1 MTRRSQTENSQPGHD
16 SFLDIVSNIVGILII
31 LVMVTGVRAKNYVP
45 ADGEAGSSAEI
56 EALVG
61 QFETER
67 ARLDE
72 WRSEAFQQSRQIDEI
87 EGLVKVRDRERLV
100 LATAA
105 EAIAR
110 KLAERRG
117 KLDAEAQ
124 AQFDLSRELAAT
136 QAELDRLAS
145 AKLQLEATK
154 AATILVE
161 ALPTPLG
168 QTVHGDEAHFQLSGE
183 RIIWIP
189 LTQLLEEF
197 KIDARSKA
205 SQLLSMPELTD
216 TIGPYGGFRLR
227 YTLQR
232 RQLSPEMAI
241 AAGGGQFAQLRQWTL
256 IPTSNDLG
264 EPVDQALREGSR
276 FREVVRG
283 LPRTTT
289 ITIWTYEDSFDAF
302 RRIKKELFALG
313 FDTAARPLPLGVP
326 IGGSPSGSRSSAQ

>member
-1 MTRRSQTENSQPGHD
+1 MTRRSPRENDQPGHD

-31 LVMVTGVRAKNYVP
+31 LVMVTGVRAKNDLPV
-45 ADGEAGSSAEI
+45 DGPPGGGTAIAALAGQLEA
-56 EALVG
+56 
-61 QFETER
+61 ER
-67 ARLDE
+67 ARLDQ
-72 WRSEAFQQSRQIDEI
+72 WRSEALQQSRQVDEI
-87 EGLVKVRDRERLV
+87 EELVKVRDRERLL

-105 EAIAR
+105 EALAR

-117 KLDAEAQ
+117 RLDAEAQ
-124 AQFDLSRELAAT
+124 AQFDRSRELAAT

-145 AKLQLEATK
+145 AQLQLEAAK
-154 AATILVE
+154 PAAILVE

-168 QTVHGDEAHFQLSGE
+168 QTVHGDEAHFQLSGG

-197 KIDARSKA
+197 KTDARSKA

-232 RQLSPEMAI
+232 RQMSPEMAM
-241 AAGGGQFAQLRQWTL
+241 AAGGGPFAQLRQWTL
-256 IPTSNDLG
+256 IPTSNELG
-264 EPVDQALREGSR
+264 EPVDEALREGSR
-276 FREVVRG
+276 FRAVVRG

-302 RRIKKELFALG
+302 RRIKQELFALG

-326 IGGSPSGSRSSAQ
+326 ISGSPSGSKSSAQ